1 MKTAA
6 PMRPIL
12 TVLLVFTTHT
22 SALSSL
28 DRRAFGALVGTTLAP
43 PPWTPTALP
52 WLTIPEAARQA
63 ALPFARYPD
72 PVLRRAG
79 ARVDAFD
86 GALARTVALLRRAG
100 AAHGAAGLAA
110 PQCGVD
116 AAVVVLGG
124 RAFVNPEVRWR
135 SDEADLRC
143 WREKCLA
150 LPPDVQV
157 ETLRDRAIVVAAADA
172 AGRRFEATL
181 RGGAA
186 RQFLHEL
193 DHARGTLIVDHA
205 LDVAGS
211 ALYPGMAAL
220 EAPDHDERRRRA
232 WARGDVG

>member
-1 MKTAA
+1 MVEAMFSSCEPKAFPLRTGRSGSTLTA
-6 PMRPIL
+6 
-12 TVLLVFTTHT
+12 
-22 SALSSL
+22 
-28 DRRAFGALVGTTLAP
+28 RRAD
-43 PPWTPTALP
+43 TPDSGSDFT
-52 WLTIPEAARQA
+52 E
-63 ALPFARYPD
+63 
-72 PVLRRAG
+72 
-79 ARVDAFD
+79 
-86 GALARTVALLRRAG
+86 TV
-100 AAHGAAGLAA
+100 
-110 PQCGVD
+110 V
-116 AAVVVLGG
+116 
-124 RAFVNPEVRWR
+124 

-150 LPPDVQV
+150 LPPDVAV

-205 LDVAGS
+205 LDLVGS